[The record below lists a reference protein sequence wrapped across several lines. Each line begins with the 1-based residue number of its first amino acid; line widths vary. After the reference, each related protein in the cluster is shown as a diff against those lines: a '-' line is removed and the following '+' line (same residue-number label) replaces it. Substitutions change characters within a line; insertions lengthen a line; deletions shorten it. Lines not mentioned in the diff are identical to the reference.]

1 MLYDCT
7 LIEKKNEQKKK
18 NLSGSSYI
26 PCLLLIIKLRYTC
39 GEMKIWYQI
48 VSIKSIKKS
57 QNIMSMIVKTLLIR
71 WEKLHQ
77 E

>member
-7 LIEKKNEQKKK
+7 LIEKKNEKKKK

>member
-7 LIEKKNEQKKK
+7 LIEKKNEKKK
-18 NLSGSSYI
+18 KKLSGSSYI

>member
-7 LIEKKNEQKKK
+7 LIEKKIEKKKK

-71 WEKLHQ
+71 WEKFHQ

>member
-7 LIEKKNEQKKK
+7 LIEKKNEKKK
-18 NLSGSSYI
+18 TNLSGSSYI

-39 GEMKIWYQI
+39 GEKKIWYQI
-48 VSIKSIKKS
+48 VSVKSIKKP

>member
-7 LIEKKNEQKKK
+7 SIEKKNEKKKK

>member
-7 LIEKKNEQKKK
+7 LIDKKNEKKKK

>member
-7 LIEKKNEQKKK
+7 LIEKKNDKKKK